1 LRVSELQ
8 KILVTLFMEI
18 SFYSCFMLFLMFY
31 FLSKHLCKISKNL
44 PPSPGLSLP
53 IIGHLYLIKKPLHQT
68 LANLSNKYGPI
79 LFIQFGSRPVIL
91 VSSPS
96 VAEECLSKND
106 IIFANR
112 PRLLAGKHLG
122 YNYTTLTW
130 ASYGNHWRNLRRI
143 AALEILSTNRLKMF
157 YHIRADEVRLLVHKL
172 FKGCRGGEFMS
183 IDAKS
188 TFFDL
193 TLNVITRMIAGKRYY
208 GEDLAEL
215 GEARQFKEIVR
226 ETFELSG
233 ATNIGD
239 FVPALKWIGL
249 NNIEKRLAILHRK
262 RDEFVQDLIL
272 EHRKVKSEFAS
283 HQGSSKTMI
292 NVLLT
297 LQETEPEYYT
307 DELIRGLMTVSSPNP

>member
-1 LRVSELQ
+1 
-8 KILVTLFMEI
+8 
-18 SFYSCFMLFLMFY
+18 
-31 FLSKHLCKISKNL
+31 
-44 PPSPGLSLP
+44 
-53 IIGHLYLIKKPLHQT
+53 
-68 LANLSNKYGPI
+68 
-79 LFIQFGSRPVIL
+79 
-91 VSSPS
+91 
-96 VAEECLSKND
+96 
-106 IIFANR
+106 
-112 PRLLAGKHLG
+112 
-122 YNYTTLTW
+122 
-130 ASYGNHWRNLRRI
+130 
-143 AALEILSTNRLKMF
+143 
-157 YHIRADEVRLLVHKL
+157 
-172 FKGCRGGEFMS
+172 MS

-307 DELIRGLMTVSSPNP
+307 DELVRGLMTVSSPNP

>member
-1 LRVSELQ
+1 
-8 KILVTLFMEI
+8 
-18 SFYSCFMLFLMFY
+18 
-31 FLSKHLCKISKNL
+31 
-44 PPSPGLSLP
+44 
-53 IIGHLYLIKKPLHQT
+53 
-68 LANLSNKYGPI
+68 
-79 LFIQFGSRPVIL
+79 
-91 VSSPS
+91 
-96 VAEECLSKND
+96 
-106 IIFANR
+106 
-112 PRLLAGKHLG
+112 
-122 YNYTTLTW
+122 
-130 ASYGNHWRNLRRI
+130 
-143 AALEILSTNRLKMF
+143 
-157 YHIRADEVRLLVHKL
+157 
-172 FKGCRGGEFMS
+172 MS

-239 FVPALKWIGL
+239 FVPALKWVGL

-272 EHRKVKSEFAS
+272 EHIKVKSEFAS
-283 HQGSSKTMI
+283 DQGSSKTMI
-292 NVLLT
+292 DVLLT

-307 DELIRGLMTVSSPNP
+307 DEIIRGLMTVSSPNP